1 MSNLDELTKR
11 DVGVAAASTSS
22 SDHSS
27 DSEDEEIE
35 QAIQNLIHEL
45 GLLGPFQ
52 STNRSDGGDLRYSS
66 DIEEQDDIEDSSE
79 TTGAK
84 IDEVVRVDDVSHTL
98 PNSKTGKSKEAAI
111 PQLEGTLHL
120 AEAEVHGDLISCLP
134 SRPFQAGLGSL
145 SVLPPEIRLQIW
157 EIIIPTT
164 NFRLKLEP
172 EQLQRL
178 TNSDLPKVEDI
189 NTLGLLRASKQIHDE
204 IDTQFYHNRSLAVI
218 FTTTRDPSARGV
230 NFGKALSSNPGLIL
244 DGTYSSGVLRFIN
257 FAKFTS
263 IKLLIELPGPVAGI
277 FGLRDLTSAVRR
289 FSHHFFWQMEI
300 RWQMEALWQ
309 MDMPFPRASSP
320 KIEVIIYTRTHLDDI
335 EDDIRWEPN
344 LNDLALLLEP
354 LRSIQNS
361 TGAMVEAD
369 YSFRYGKEWL
379 PELLSQVADDMQKGG
394 MSNCGQ
400 WRQKNMQV
408 ALAQCDLFTKAT
420 LGNEDGG
427 PLPIGLPEALTDDTT
442 EYVSDTLGFYED
454 SDYQIYLDTGELPH
468 RPPGRPIKIDADIL
482 DSEHPHASC
491 PETPNHRRSISADMY
506 LESGNM
512 EFLHQE
518 AAKGRSSNQLTPPPF
533 NSLESSREQQSPS
546 NSQASKD
553 QVPSSGPGKIAGTS
567 GEYRGQPVTQAA
579 NAPTHP
585 WNLYNISLTPRAE
598 GISPT
603 QQTKTHPEPH
613 PNKATKKHM
622 PDPAKL
628 TNLKFIAVSIL
639 VFIVL
644 AWIQHKLDQKFA
656 SGYFS

>member
-11 DVGVAAASTSS
+11 DVGLAAASTCS

-45 GLLGPFQ
+45 GLLGASQ
-52 STNRSDGGDLRYSS
+52 STNRSDGRDLRYST

-84 IDEVVRVDDVSHTL
+84 IDEVVRVKDVSHTL
-98 PNSKTGKSKEAAI
+98 PNSKTGESKDAAV
-111 PQLEGTLHL
+111 PQLEGTFHL
-120 AEAEVHGDLISCLP
+120 EEAEVHGDFISCLP

-164 NFRLKLEP
+164 NFRIKLEP

-178 TNSDLPKVEDI
+178 KNSDLPKVEDI
-189 NTLGLLRASKQIHDE
+189 NTLGLLRTSKQIHDE
-204 IDTQFYHNRSLAVI
+204 IDTQFYRNRSLAVI

-230 NFGKALSSNPGLIL
+230 NIRKAQSSNPGLIL

-263 IKLLIELPGPVAGI
+263 IKLLIELPGPISGMI
-277 FGLRDLTSAVRR
+277 DFQDLADSTWR
-289 FSHHFFWQMEI
+289 FSRHFS
-300 RWQMEALWQ
+300 RWQMDTRRQMRAHWQ
-309 MDMPFPRASSP
+309 IGMPFPEASSP
-320 KIEVIIYTRTHLDDI
+320 RIEIIIYTRMHLDDMK
-335 EDDIRWEPN
+335 DDIGREMH
-344 LNDLALLLEP
+344 LTCLAILLQP

-361 TGAMVEAD
+361 TGATVEAD
-369 YSFRYGKEWL
+369 YSLRYGKEWL

-394 MSNCGQ
+394 MSNCVQ
-400 WRQKNMQV
+400 WRQKNMLV

-442 EYVSDTLGFYED
+442 EYVSDTPCFYEK
-454 SDYQIYLDTGELPH
+454 SDYRIYLDTGELPH
-468 RPPGRPIKIDADIL
+468 RPPGRPIKIDANIL
-482 DSEHPHASC
+482 DSEHPRASC
-491 PETPNHRRSISADMY
+491 PKTPNLRRSTSADIY
-506 LESGNM
+506 PESSNM
-512 EFLHQE
+512 VFLHQK
-518 AAKGRSSNQLTPPPF
+518 AAKGRSSTQSIPSPF
-533 NSLESSREQQSPS
+533 NSLESSREQQSHS

-567 GEYRGQPVTQAA
+567 GEYRGQSITQAA
-579 NAPTHP
+579 NAPATRP
-585 WNLYNISLTPRAE
+585 WNLYNMSLTPRAK

-603 QQTKTHPEPH
+603 QQAKTRPELY

-628 TNLKFIAVSIL
+628 TNLEFIAACIL
-639 VFIVL
+639 LFIVL
-644 AWIQHKLDQKFA
+644 AWIQHTLDQ
-656 SGYFS
+656 